1 METEGFIWK
10 TKGPIFPIF
19 LVPTGMLSVNIAK
32 HPVDVNE
39 KKKKQNTVVITGKM
53 SQITSFDMQ
62 LTHPLHSRRP

>member
-10 TKGPIFPIF
+10 TKCPIF

-39 KKKKQNTVVITGKM
+39 KKTE
-53 SQITSFDMQ
+53 
-62 LTHPLHSRRP
+62 HSCHHWKNVTDYFL

>member
-39 KKKKQNTVVITGKM
+39 KKKTE
-53 SQITSFDMQ
+53 
-62 LTHPLHSRRP
+62 HSCHHWKNVTDYFL

>member
-10 TKGPIFPIF
+10 TKCPIF

-39 KKKKQNTVVITGKM
+39 KKQNTVVITGKM

>member
-1 METEGFIWK
+1 METEVFIWK
-10 TKGPIFPIF
+10 TKCPIFPIF

-39 KKKKQNTVVITGKM
+39 KKQNTVVITGKM